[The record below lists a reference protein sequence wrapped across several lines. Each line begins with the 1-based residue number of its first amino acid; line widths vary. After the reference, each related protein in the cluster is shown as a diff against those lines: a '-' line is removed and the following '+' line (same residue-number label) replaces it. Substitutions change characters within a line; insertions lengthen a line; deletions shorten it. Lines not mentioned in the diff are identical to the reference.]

1 LKLNGKHQPLV
12 YVDDVNILS
21 GSIRTAKKSTDAVVV
36 VCMETGFEVNA
47 DKIKYMMMSRD

>member
-36 VCMETGFEVNA
+36 VSMETGFEVNA